1 MFLKAIL
8 ITSAIAASAVWWLLS
23 LLDEWLKDRH
33 AIRELNRAFEE
44 FSKYHHYDERS
55 QRWVKNDDE

>member
-1 MFLKAIL
+1 MYLKTIL
-8 ITSAIAASAVWWLLS
+8 ITGAIAASAAWWLLS

-44 FSKYHHYDERS
+44 FSKYHRYDEHS
-55 QRWVKNDDE
+55 QRWVENGDG